1 MQEKEKANGRKMALL
16 LPLQKKNLKQKNT
29 ENRDLKK
36 AEKKQ
41 EKPENQENI
50 KLYIFVHD
58 KIYTF
63 IW

>member
-1 MQEKEKANGRKMALL
+1 MQEKEKANGRKMGL
-16 LPLQKKNLKQKNT
+16 LPPHQKKNLKQKNT

-50 KLYIFVHD
+50 KIFM
-58 KIYTF
+58 KF
-63 IW
+63 SS